1 VPLPTRW
8 VPKSPE
14 EANGTRL
21 RRDVEF
27 ALIYV
32 PITNREIK
40 IQVGKRILGKAE
52 VEFVVYLEGYMM

>member
-1 VPLPTRW
+1 
-8 VPKSPE
+8 
-14 EANGTRL
+14 
-21 RRDVEF
+21 VEF